1 MARISPPSGPLPCAP
16 APLPRDGAPNF
27 NVTCHCPARQQSSSL
42 QRRLC
47 LLDCPLS
54 RAMTPGEVVVNVTY
68 LGALIAGFLRF
79 LSTCVLPLVPPYL
92 CFLGGTTFDQ
102 LTGEDETPS
111 HVYTTVVL
119 SSVAFVLGF
128 TTVFVILGATATA
141 AGQLI
146 AENLPLLSKIAGVAI
161 IIAGLHFLGLIPFPV
176 LHREARYPAAA
187 RPAGLFGA
195 YLIGVAFAFGWTPCI
210 GPVLA
215 AILAIAAGE
224 DSVRQ
229 GVGLLF
235 VYSLGLGIP
244 FIVAA
249 IAIRPFLSTMQRFRK
264 HLATVE
270 KLLGGFLV
278 LTGVLF
284 LTNSMTLIASW
295 MLELFPGLATIG

>member
-1 MARISPPSGPLPCAP
+1 
-16 APLPRDGAPNF
+16 
-27 NVTCHCPARQQSSSL
+27 
-42 QRRLC
+42 
-47 LLDCPLS
+47 
-54 RAMTPGEVVVNVTY
+54 MTPGEADVNVTY
-68 LGALIAGFLRF
+68 VGALIAGFLSF
-79 LSTCVLPLVPPYL
+79 LSPCVLPLVPPYL

-146 AENLPLLSKIAGVAI
+146 AENLPILSKIAGVVI
-161 IIAGLHFLGLIPFPV
+161 IIAGLHFLGLIHLPV
-176 LHREARYPAAA
+176 LHREARYHADA
-187 RPAGLFGA
+187 RPAGLIGA

-224 DSVRQ
+224 NSVSQ
-229 GVGLLF
+229 GVGLLL

-249 IAIRPFLSTMQRFRK
+249 IAIRPFLTTMQRFRK

-278 LTGVLF
+278 LTGILF
-284 LTNSMTLIASW
+284 LTNSMTLISAW

>member
-1 MARISPPSGPLPCAP
+1 
-16 APLPRDGAPNF
+16 
-27 NVTCHCPARQQSSSL
+27 
-42 QRRLC
+42 
-47 LLDCPLS
+47 
-54 RAMTPGEVVVNVTY
+54 
-68 LGALIAGFLRF
+68 
-79 LSTCVLPLVPPYL
+79 
-92 CFLGGTTFDQ
+92 
-102 LTGEDETPS
+102 
-111 HVYTTVVL
+111 
-119 SSVAFVLGF
+119 
-128 TTVFVILGATATA
+128 
-141 AGQLI
+141 
-146 AENLPLLSKIAGVAI
+146 
-161 IIAGLHFLGLIPFPV
+161 
-176 LHREARYPAAA
+176 
-187 RPAGLFGA
+187 
-195 YLIGVAFAFGWTPCI
+195 GWTPCI